1 MVYWINKIFPD
12 NLKLLFILPLIIF
25 ILIYKIL
32 IIIFESSLILKDERI
47 INLIFLFHI
56 YLYRKMTDL
65 FIIIGVIVL
74 LLLFLYFGFK
84 YNLTIEKFD
93 DRGTSLIGSS
103 DLTGYVI
110 TSDNISKTSPSPP
123 VQSPPVQ
130 SPPAQSPP
138 GERTPQQILADNQLL
153 NDNTAKTR
161 AQDFSKIALDKKNE
175 AETQYINTLR
185 AIIDGSSIDAI
196 TNAAN
201 LARTAANA
209 AKIASDNAESEAAK
223 ISDPDIK
230 GTANAYARIATDAR
244 DNAKIAADNAEK
256 AKLAEIAA
264 RNARQN
270 AASGADAGAGAAT
283 SPSPEPAS
291 VLTNDNLINLLAVIN
306 AYPPVA
312 IYHPIY
318 GNTIGIDDA
327 KTKLYN
333 LVDPSKNKYA
343 SIINGGVVQVLNGNN
358 GNTNVNFNPNGTLNL
373 NAKYVGQSNIN
384 YLQGTFESKIT
395 FDPIPQNFTLCTI
408 TRYTTPEKRNTIL
421 TSRSSSI
428 QSSTNDNNNNLWFH
442 GHNNGKRGIVCYNK
456 YLTNNNE
463 NYNDNVMDDYA
474 THDERKHNWVVTCAK
489 NCANSAPNNVIING
503 LSMGVTQ
510 DAGVGGGG
518 NVLSIN
524 DFSDNSMNTN
534 NLSNYAL
541 SYIFLWDVCLSD
553 LCMKYVSDALI
564 YYLNSG
570 VELLYDYNA
579 LKPGDKNII
588 NNKKI
593 SILNADNI
601 DKQNREWADWLKTQ
615 QLSQQQ
621 SQTTTTTT
629 SQTQGSTQNKCNVRY
644 EPQGLSDYKRVAD
657 TYYNPDFA
665 KLINKFNINIENQN
679 EYQQKILELLK
690 KNLIKKEPNS
700 DAEINTLTIDKIL
713 NNIASL
719 DNQLSNKKP
728 IFSSSDIINYNK
740 NRNSICSLVDKMPDP
755 SQQSFK
761 KSYDSNGPDPLST
774 DKDDQSY
781 LWCKC
786 NPDNYNTDL
795 CKAFNTC
802 RINYSNNNTGN
813 NTGVSTF
820 SSVTG
825 VDKEI
830 YKNCVNAFSTFPKYL
845 NN

>member
-1 MVYWINKIFPD
+1 MS
-12 NLKLLFILPLIIF
+12 
-25 ILIYKIL
+25 
-32 IIIFESSLILKDERI
+32 E
-47 INLIFLFHI
+47 
-56 YLYRKMTDL
+56 L
-65 FIIIGVIVL
+65 FIIIAVIVL
-74 LLLFLYFGFK
+74 LILFLYFGFK
-84 YNLTIEKFD
+84 YNLTIEKFESISSYNN
-93 DRGTSLIGSS
+93 SLASLNAASLSS
-103 DLTGYVI
+103 ASSVA
-110 TSDNISKTSPSPP
+110 SSSSSSPS
-123 VQSPPVQ
+123 SPPQ
-130 SPPAQSPP
+130 QQTAAQ
-138 GERTPQQILADNQLL
+138 IIADNQLVS
-153 NDNTAKTR
+153 DNTAKTR

-175 AETQYINTLR
+175 AETQYLNTLR
-185 AIIDGSSIDAI
+185 AIIDGSNIDII

-223 ISDPDIK
+223 ISDAEIK
-230 GTANAYARIATDAR
+230 KGANAYAQIATNAR
-244 DNAKIAADNAEK
+244 DNAKIAADNAER

-264 RNARQN
+264 RNTRQN
-270 AASGADAGAGAAT
+270 AVAAPAPAPAPAAAT
-283 SPSPEPAS
+283 PLPPEPPS

-312 IYHPIY
+312 IYHPIS

-333 LVDPSKNKYA
+333 LVDPSKNKFA
-343 SIINGGVVQVLNGNN
+343 SIINGDKITVINGNN

-384 YLQGTFESKIT
+384 YLQGTYESKIT

-408 TRYTTPEKRNTIL
+408 TRYTTRENRNTIL
-421 TSRSSSI
+421 TSRSSST

-474 THDERKHNWVVTCAK
+474 THDERKQNWVVTCAK

-503 LSMGVTQ
+503 LSMGVNQ
-510 DAGVGGGG
+510 DAGIGGGG

-524 DFSDNSMNTN
+524 DFKDNSMNI

-541 SYIFLWDVCLSD
+541 SYIFLWDICLSD

-570 VELLYDYNA
+570 VELLYDFNA

-588 NNKKI
+588 SNKKI

-629 SQTQGSTQNKCNVRY
+629 SQSQGSTQNKCNVSY
-644 EPQGLSDYKRVAD
+644 EPQGLPDYKRVAD

-679 EYQQKILELLK
+679 EYQQKILDLLK

-700 DAEINTLTIDKIL
+700 DAELNTLTIDKIL

-802 RINYSNNNTGN
+802 RINYSNNNSGN

>member
-1 MVYWINKIFPD
+1 
-12 NLKLLFILPLIIF
+12 
-25 ILIYKIL
+25 
-32 IIIFESSLILKDERI
+32 
-47 INLIFLFHI
+47 
-56 YLYRKMTDL
+56 MTDL
-65 FIIIGVIVL
+65 FIIIGIIVL

-84 YNLTIEKFD
+84 YNLTIEKFYD
-93 DRGTSLIGSS
+93 SDTSLNGLS
-103 DLTGYVI
+103 DLSSYAFN
-110 TSDNISKTSPSPP
+110 SNNISP
-123 VQSPPVQ
+123 QSPPQSSPPQ
-130 SPPAQSPP
+130 SPPQSSPPQLPPQSPP
-138 GERTPQQILADNQLL
+138 PELTSAQLL
-153 NDNTAKTR
+153 AANQEANDNAAKKR
-161 AQDFSKIALDKKNE
+161 ASDFSKIALDKKNE
-175 AETQYINTLR
+175 AENEKVNTLQ
-185 AIIDGSSIDAI
+185 AIIDVSNIDVI

-223 ISDPDIK
+223 ISDARIK
-230 GTANAYARIATDAR
+230 ETANAFARIATDAR
-244 DNAKIAADNAEK
+244 DNAKIAADDAER
-256 AKLAEIAA
+256 AKLAEIEA
-264 RNARQN
+264 RRQRQN
-270 AASGADAGAGAAT
+270 AAGVGDANT
-283 SPSPEPAS
+283 SPTPEPAS

-306 AYPPVA
+306 AYPPKA
-312 IYHPIY
+312 IYHPTV
-318 GNTIGIDDA
+318 GSTIGIDNE

-333 LVDPSKNKYA
+333 LVDSSRTKTATITN
-343 SIINGGVVQVLNGNN
+343 SGGITVIYDNN
-358 GNTNVNFNPNGTLNL
+358 GNTSVNFNPNGTLNL
-373 NAKYVGQSNIN
+373 NAKYIGQSNIN
-384 YLQGTFESKIT
+384 YLRGTVNTKIS

-408 TRYTTPEKRNTIL
+408 TRYTTNDQRNTIL
-421 TSRSSSI
+421 TSRSSST

-474 THDERKHNWVVTCAK
+474 AHNERKQNWVVTCAK

-518 NVLSIN
+518 NVLTIN
-524 DFSDNSMNTN
+524 DFTDNSMNIN
-534 NLSNYAL
+534 VSNYAL
-541 SYIFLWDVCLSD
+541 SYIFLWDICLSD

-570 VELLYDYNA
+570 IELLYDYNA

-615 QLSQQQ
+615 QLSQQLSQQQ

-629 SQTQGSTQNKCNVRY
+629 SGTQGSTRNKCNVRY
-644 EPQGLSDYKRVAD
+644 EPQGLPDYRRVAD

-665 KLINKFNINIENQN
+665 KLINKFNTNIENQN
-679 EYQQKILELLK
+679 EYQQKILDLLK
-690 KNLIKKEPNS
+690 KNLIKKEPDSNG
-700 DAEINTLTIDKIL
+700 EINTLTIDKIL

-728 IFSSSDIINYNK
+728 IFSSTDIINYNK

-761 KSYDSNGPDPLST
+761 KSYDKNGPDPLLS
-774 DKDDQSY
+774 
-781 LWCKC
+781 L
-786 NPDNYNTDL
+786 
-795 CKAFNTC
+795 
-802 RINYSNNNTGN
+802 IH
-813 NTGVSTF
+813 
-820 SSVTG
+820 
-825 VDKEI
+825 I
-830 YKNCVNAFSTFPKYL
+830 
-845 NN
+845 